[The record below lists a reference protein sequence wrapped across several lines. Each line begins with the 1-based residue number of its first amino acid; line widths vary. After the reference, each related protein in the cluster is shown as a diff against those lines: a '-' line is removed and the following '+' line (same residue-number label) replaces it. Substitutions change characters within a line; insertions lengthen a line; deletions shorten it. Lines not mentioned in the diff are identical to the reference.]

1 MDNILSQIENIISID
16 KVVFFSNDEIV
27 IDVSDVGLYETFSI
41 LDNVKEEVNNINI
54 PLSVERFT
62 LRKIRGTDGYYKLI
76 TKDKEKVDIEFKCLD
91 NYMVPFVI
99 RKFLGEN
106 VTDSDRI
113 FYHEGL
119 LSKFVEDPKIEV
131 NLLLL

>member
-1 MDNILSQIENIISID
+1 MDNILSQIENIISIG

-54 PLSVERFT
+54 PLRVERFT